1 MTNWLQSQFSLAGK
15 TALVTGAS
23 KGIGASIAIAMAQA
37 GADLVL
43 VGRSQDSLATTR
55 TEIENLGRTTE
66 TLIADVESRDQI
78 TAAFKSIEQLNVEI
92 VVNNAGSISR
102 APAIE
107 TSLEDWDRIIDTNL
121 NSVFQISQLC
131 AKSMLAKGQGRI
143 INIASLLSFQGG
155 INVPAYTASK
165 HAVAG
170 MTKALANEWGAKGV
184 TVNAIAPGYIST
196 DNTQALRN
204 DVDRNASIL
213 ARIPIGR
220 WGTPEDLAAVAVFLA
235 SPAAAYIN
243 GEIITVDGGWMGR

>member
-1 MTNWLQSQFSLAGK
+1 MATWLESHFSLIGK
-15 TALVTGAS
+15 KALVTGAS

-37 GADLVL
+37 GADVVL
-43 VGRSQDSLATTR
+43 VGRSQDSLSATR
-55 TEIENLGRTTE
+55 AEIENLGGTTE
-66 TLIADVESRDQI
+66 ILIADVESRTQI
-78 TAAFKSIEQLNVEI
+78 SEAFKSIDQLNVEI

-170 MTKALANEWGAKGV
+170 VTKALANEWGAKGV

-213 ARIPIGR
+213 TRIPIGR

-235 SPAAAYIN
+235 SPAASYIN
-243 GEIITVDGGWMGR
+243 GEVMTVDGGWMGR

>member
-1 MTNWLQSQFSLAGK
+1 MTNWLQSQFSLTGK

-37 GADLVL
+37 GADVVL
-43 VGRSQDSLATTR
+43 VGRSQDSLSATR
-55 TEIENLGRTTE
+55 TAIENLGRTTE

-78 TAAFKSIEQLNVEI
+78 AAAFKSIEQLNVEI

-107 TSLEDWDRIIDTNL
+107 TSLEDWDRIIDINL

-131 AKSMLAKGQGRI
+131 AKSMLAKGHGRI
-143 INIASLLSFQGG
+143 INIASLLSIQGG

-170 MTKALANEWGAKGV
+170 VTKALANEWGAKGV

-213 ARIPIGR
+213 GRIPIGR

>member
-1 MTNWLQSQFSLAGK
+1 MTNWLQSQFSLTGK

-37 GADLVL
+37 GADVVL
-43 VGRSQDSLATTR
+43 VGRSQDSLLNTR
-55 TEIENLGRTTE
+55 TAIENLGRTTE

-78 TAAFKSIEQLNVEI
+78 AAAFKSIEQLNVEI

-102 APAIE
+102 APAID
-107 TSLEDWDRIIDTNL
+107 TALEDWDRIIDTNL

-131 AKSMLAKGQGRI
+131 AKSMLVRGHGRI

-170 MTKALANEWGAKGV
+170 VTKALANEWGAKGV
-184 TVNAIAPGYIST
+184 TVNAIAPGYVST

-204 DVDRNASIL
+204 DVDRNTSIL
-213 ARIPIGR
+213 ARIPIGH

>member
-1 MTNWLQSQFSLAGK
+1 MTNWLESQFSLTGK

-37 GADLVL
+37 GADVVL
-43 VGRSQDSLATTR
+43 VGRSQDSLSATR
-55 TEIENLGRTTE
+55 TAIENLGRTTE

-78 TAAFKSIEQLNVEI
+78 AAAFKSIEQLNVEI

-131 AKSMLAKGQGRI
+131 AKSMLAKGHGRI

-170 MTKALANEWGAKGV
+170 VTKALANEWGAKGV

-204 DVDRNASIL
+204 DADRNTSIL

>member
-1 MTNWLQSQFSLAGK
+1 
-15 TALVTGAS
+15 
-23 KGIGASIAIAMAQA
+23 MAQA
-37 GADLVL
+37 GADVVL
-43 VGRSQDSLATTR
+43 VGRSQDSLSATR
-55 TEIENLGRTTE
+55 TAIENLGRTTE

-78 TAAFKSIEQLNVEI
+78 AAAFKSIEQLNVEI

-131 AKSMLAKGQGRI
+131 AKSMLAKGRGRI

-170 MTKALANEWGAKGV
+170 VTKALANEWGAKGV

-213 ARIPIGR
+213 SRIPIGR

-243 GEIITVDGGWMGR
+243 GEVITVDGGWMGR

>member
-1 MTNWLQSQFSLAGK
+1 MTNWLQSQFSLTGK

-37 GADLVL
+37 GADVVL
-43 VGRSQDSLATTR
+43 VGRSQDSLLNTR

-78 TAAFKSIEQLNVEI
+78 SAAFKSIEQLNVEI

-107 TSLEDWDRIIDTNL
+107 TPLEDWDRIIDTNL

-131 AKSMLAKGQGRI
+131 AKSMLARGHGRI

-170 MTKALANEWGAKGV
+170 VTKALANEWGAKGV

-204 DVDRNASIL
+204 DVDRNTSIL

>member
-1 MTNWLQSQFSLAGK
+1 MTNWLESQFSLTGK
-15 TALVTGAS
+15 KALVTGAS

-37 GADLVL
+37 GADVVL
-43 VGRSQDSLATTR
+43 VGRSQDSLSATR
-55 TEIENLGRTTE
+55 AAIENLGRSTE
-66 TLIADVESRDQI
+66 SLIADVESRAQI
-78 TAAFKSIEQLNVEI
+78 SEAFKSIDQLNVEI

-102 APAIE
+102 APAIDA
-107 TSLEDWDRIIDTNL
+107 SLEDWDRIIDTNL

-131 AKSMLAKGQGRI
+131 AKSMLAKGHGRI

-170 MTKALANEWGAKGV
+170 VTKALANEWGAKGV

-204 DVDRNASIL
+204 DVDRNTSIL

-235 SPAAAYIN
+235 SPAASYIN

>member
-1 MTNWLQSQFSLAGK
+1 MTNWLQSQFSLTGK

-37 GADLVL
+37 GADVVL
-43 VGRSQDSLATTR
+43 VGRSQDSLSATR
-55 TEIENLGRTTE
+55 TAIENLGRTTE

-78 TAAFKSIEQLNVEI
+78 AAAFKSIEQLNVEI

-131 AKSMLAKGQGRI
+131 AKSMLAKGHGRI

-170 MTKALANEWGAKGV
+170 VTKALANEWGAKGV

-213 ARIPIGR
+213 GRIPIGR

>member
-1 MTNWLQSQFSLAGK
+1 MATWLESQFSLNGK
-15 TALVTGAS
+15 KALVTGAS
-23 KGIGASIAIAMAQA
+23 KGIGAQIAIAMAKA
-37 GADLVL
+37 GADIVL
-43 VGRSQDSLATTR
+43 VGRSKESLNDTQIAINEAGR
-55 TEIENLGRTTE
+55 KSEI
-66 TLIADVESRDQI
+66 LICDVEFRTQI
-78 TAAFKSIEQLNVEI
+78 SEAFEGIAQLGVDI
-92 VVNNAGSISR
+92 AINNAGSISR
-102 APAIE
+102 SPAIE
-107 TSLEDWDRIIDTNL
+107 TTLEDWDRIINTNL

-131 AKSMLAKGQGRI
+131 AKSMLERGQGRI

-170 MTKALANEWGAKGV
+170 VTKALANEWGAKGV
-184 TVNAIAPGYIST
+184 IVNAIAPGYIST

-204 DVDRNASIL
+204 DVDRNTSIL

-235 SPAAAYIN
+235 SPAASYIN

>member
-1 MTNWLQSQFSLAGK
+1 MTNWLESQFSLNGK
-15 TALVTGAS
+15 KALVTGAS

-37 GADLVL
+37 GADVVL
-43 VGRSQDSLATTR
+43 VGRSQDSLSATR
-55 TEIENLGRTTE
+55 TAIENLGRSTE
-66 TLIADVESRDQI
+66 TLIADVESRARI
-78 TAAFKSIEQLNVEI
+78 SEAFKSIDQLNVEI

-131 AKSMLAKGQGRI
+131 AKSMLTKGHGRI

-170 MTKALANEWGAKGV
+170 VTKALANEWGGKGV

-204 DVDRNASIL
+204 DVERNTSIL

-235 SPAAAYIN
+235 SPAASYIN

>member
-1 MTNWLQSQFSLAGK
+1 MTNWLESQFSLTGK

-37 GADLVL
+37 GADVVL
-43 VGRSQDSLATTR
+43 VGRSQDSLSVTR

-66 TLIADVESRDQI
+66 TLIADVESREQI

-131 AKSMLAKGQGRI
+131 AKSMLVRGHGRI

-170 MTKALANEWGAKGV
+170 VTKALANEWGAKGV

-204 DVDRNASIL
+204 DVDRNTSIL

>member
-1 MTNWLQSQFSLAGK
+1 MTNWLESQFSLNGK
-15 TALVTGAS
+15 KALVTGAS

-37 GADLVL
+37 GANVVL
-43 VGRSQDSLATTR
+43 VGRSQDSLSATR
-55 TEIENLGRTTE
+55 TAIENLGRSTE
-66 TLIADVESRDQI
+66 TLIADVESRARI
-78 TAAFKSIEQLNVEI
+78 SEAFKSIDQLNVEI

-131 AKSMLAKGQGRI
+131 AKSMLTKGHGRI

-170 MTKALANEWGAKGV
+170 VTKALANEWGGKGV

-204 DVDRNASIL
+204 DVERNTSIL

-235 SPAAAYIN
+235 SPAASYIN

>member
-1 MTNWLQSQFSLAGK
+1 
-15 TALVTGAS
+15 
-23 KGIGASIAIAMAQA
+23 MAQA
-37 GADLVL
+37 GADVVL
-43 VGRSQDSLATTR
+43 VGRSQDSLSATR
-55 TEIENLGRTTE
+55 IMIENLGRTTE

-78 TAAFKSIEQLNVEI
+78 AAAFKSIEQLNVEI

-170 MTKALANEWGAKGV
+170 VTKALANEWGAKGV

>member
-15 TALVTGAS
+15 KALVTGAS

-37 GADLVL
+37 GADIVL
-43 VGRSQDSLATTR
+43 VGRSLDSLLSTR

-66 TLIADVESRDQI
+66 TLIADVESRVQI
-78 TAAFKSIEQLNVEI
+78 MMAFKSIEQLNVEI

-102 APAIE
+102 SPAIE
-107 TSLEDWDRIIDTNL
+107 TSLKDWDRIIDTNL

-131 AKSMLAKGQGRI
+131 AKSMLAKGHGRI

-170 MTKALANEWGAKGV
+170 VTKALANEWGAKGV

-204 DVDRNASIL
+204 DADRNNSIL

-220 WGTPEDLAAVAVFLA
+220 WGTPKDLAAVAVFLA

>member
-1 MTNWLQSQFSLAGK
+1 MTNWLESQFSLTGK
-15 TALVTGAS
+15 KALVTGAS
-23 KGIGASIAIAMAQA
+23 KGIGASIAVALAEA
-37 GADLVL
+37 GANLVL
-43 VGRSQDSLATTR
+43 VGRSEDSLSTTR
-55 TEIENLGRTTE
+55 AAVESLGRTTE
-66 TLIADVESRDQI
+66 TLIADVESRAQI
-78 TAAFKSIEQLNVEI
+78 SEAFKNIEQLNVEI
-92 VVNNAGSISR
+92 LVNNAGSISR
-102 APAIE
+102 SPAIE
-107 TSLEDWDRIIDTNL
+107 TSLDDWDRIIDTNL

-131 AKSMLAKGQGRI
+131 AKSMLAKGHGRI

-170 MTKALANEWGAKGV
+170 VTKALANEWGAKGV

-204 DVDRNASIL
+204 DPDRNTSIL

-235 SPAAAYIN
+235 SPAASYIN

>member
-1 MTNWLQSQFSLAGK
+1 MTNWLQSQFSLTGK

-37 GADLVL
+37 GADVVL
-43 VGRSQDSLATTR
+43 VGRSQDSLSATR
-55 TEIENLGRTTE
+55 TAIENLGRTTE
-66 TLIADVESRDQI
+66 TLIADIESRDQI
-78 TAAFKSIEQLNVEI
+78 AAAFKSIEQLNVEI

-131 AKSMLAKGQGRI
+131 AKSMLAKGHGRI

-170 MTKALANEWGAKGV
+170 VTKALANEWGAKGV

>member
-1 MTNWLQSQFSLAGK
+1 MTNWLQSQFSLTGK
-15 TALVTGAS
+15 TALVTGSS

-37 GADLVL
+37 GADVVL
-43 VGRSQDSLATTR
+43 VGRSQDSLSATR
-55 TEIENLGRTTE
+55 TAIENLGRTTE

-78 TAAFKSIEQLNVEI
+78 AAAFKSIEQLNVEI

-170 MTKALANEWGAKGV
+170 VTKALANEWGAKGV

>member
-1 MTNWLQSQFSLAGK
+1 MTNWLQSQFSLTGK

-37 GADLVL
+37 GADVVL
-43 VGRSQDSLATTR
+43 VGRSQDSLSATR
-55 TEIENLGRTTE
+55 TAIENLGRTTE

-78 TAAFKSIEQLNVEI
+78 AAAFKSIEQLNVEI

-107 TSLEDWDRIIDTNL
+107 TSLEDWDRIIVTNL

-131 AKSMLAKGQGRI
+131 AKSMLAKGHGRI

-170 MTKALANEWGAKGV
+170 VTKALANEWGAKGV

>member
-1 MTNWLQSQFSLAGK
+1 MTNWLQSQFSLTGK

-37 GADLVL
+37 GADVVL
-43 VGRSQDSLATTR
+43 VGRSQDSLSATR
-55 TEIENLGRTTE
+55 TAIENLGRTTE

-78 TAAFKSIEQLNVEI
+78 SSAFKSIEQLNVEI

-131 AKSMLAKGQGRI
+131 AKSMLAKGHGRI
-143 INIASLLSFQGG
+143 INVASLLSFQGG

-170 MTKALANEWGAKGV
+170 VTKALANEWGAKGV

-204 DVDRNASIL
+204 DADRNTSIL

>member
-1 MTNWLQSQFSLAGK
+1 MTNWLQSQFSLTGK

-37 GADLVL
+37 GADVVL
-43 VGRSQDSLATTR
+43 VGRSQDSLSATR
-55 TEIENLGRTTE
+55 TAIENLGRTTE

-78 TAAFKSIEQLNVEI
+78 AAAFKSIEQLNVEI

-131 AKSMLAKGQGRI
+131 AKSMLAKGHGRI

-170 MTKALANEWGAKGV
+170 VTKALANEWGAKGV

>member
-1 MTNWLQSQFSLAGK
+1 MTNWLQSQFSLTGK

-37 GADLVL
+37 GADVVL
-43 VGRSQDSLATTR
+43 VGRSQDSLSATR
-55 TEIENLGRTTE
+55 NAIENLGRTTE

-78 TAAFKSIEQLNVEI
+78 AAAFESIEQLNVEI

-131 AKSMLAKGQGRI
+131 AKSMLVRGHGRI

-170 MTKALANEWGAKGV
+170 VTKALANEWGAKGV

-204 DVDRNASIL
+204 DADRNTSIL

>member
-1 MTNWLQSQFSLAGK
+1 MTNWLESQFSLTGK
-15 TALVTGAS
+15 KALVTGAS

-37 GADLVL
+37 GSNVVL
-43 VGRSQDSLATTR
+43 VGRSHDSLSATR
-55 TEIENLGRTTE
+55 AAIENLGRSTE
-66 TLIADVESRDQI
+66 TLIADVESRAQI
-78 TAAFKSIEQLNVEI
+78 SEAFKSIEQLNVEI

-131 AKSMLAKGQGRI
+131 AKSMLAKGHGRI

-170 MTKALANEWGAKGV
+170 VTKALANEWGAKGV

-204 DVDRNASIL
+204 DVDRNTSIL

-235 SPAAAYIN
+235 SPAASYIN

>member
-1 MTNWLQSQFSLAGK
+1 MTNWLESQFSLTGK
-15 TALVTGAS
+15 KALVTGAS

-37 GADLVL
+37 GANVVL
-43 VGRSQDSLATTR
+43 VGRSQDSLSATR
-55 TEIENLGRTTE
+55 AAIENLGRSTE

-78 TAAFKSIEQLNVEI
+78 AAAFKSIEQLNVEI

-131 AKSMLAKGQGRI
+131 AKSMLAKGHGRI

-170 MTKALANEWGAKGV
+170 VTKALANEWGAKGV

-204 DVDRNASIL
+204 DADRNTSIL

>member
-1 MTNWLQSQFSLAGK
+1 MTNWLESQFSLTGK

-37 GADLVL
+37 GADVVL
-43 VGRSQDSLATTR
+43 VGRSQDSLSATR
-55 TEIENLGRTTE
+55 TAIENLGRTTE

-78 TAAFKSIEQLNVEI
+78 AAAFKSIEQLNVEI

-131 AKSMLAKGQGRI
+131 AKSMLAKGRGRI

-170 MTKALANEWGAKGV
+170 VTKALANEWGAKGV

-204 DVDRNASIL
+204 DADRNTSIL